1 MKRFFTLFMA
11 VWALLSISQTV
22 KADKVTVHFI
32 DKKGWSKYDAYVF
45 DTSTDNTISTDHAWP
60 GNRTDYTIKT
70 VNDQNVVTWT
80 IDLGTCTLANARI
93 VFNDGVSSSN
103 NKFPSSGGFNV
114 VNDGYYDNSGITSNP
129 SEGGST
135 GGGSGSETTYPTIT
149 VKSDYNGGSW
159 SNSSNSNFNFT
170 TTNGKIYTCTL
181 DNVPSGTEAIYFRIV
196 KEGKEYGP
204 NSDASQDLV
213 LTSSYQQ
220 TYAGASKALKIV
232 PTSGK
237 TSYTITFNY
246 ENNQIMYDAS
256 ESGGTGGG
264 GTTVDWNTVTTN
276 RLKDHVYTQ
285 GFYLAGN
292 FFSFS
297 GNQITYDDAVFKFQQ
312 QKNDATIE
320 SGKDYEVYKVEIP
333 ASLKAHAQVMYV
345 DEFGNIKNIFGPSSA
360 YPIDK
365 SHPNTDGFIGWLD
378 TKANDCEPITQENAN
393 YWDFVSRNVSTTDYS
408 DGMYNLYIAVD
419 ATTHTVKKWKIA
431 HDSDKRVTYFISDA
445 TDATAMP
452 IYDAYDKNVEY
463 FSNRFYGSVNFA
475 EDRSYYVISN
485 IVRDREDAIVN
496 RTKGTYG
503 TVVPGSGETDPKSK
517 YNPTTNKLFLMGN
530 GGLDFEGK
538 DPNNSVCPNE
548 KPIKFGADWS
558 GNQIVEYNPN
568 KSNRDRANKDEHLG
582 FVGEV
587 QFQGGVR
594 VKITSVSM
602 VGDAI
607 PGTFKV
613 DETTGKEVW
622 DFTSKAADMT
632 YDDVEQCYTT
642 TVVTTV
648 GDGEKH
654 FRFVGNH
661 NKDINWYE
669 DTDGSEPE
677 KMARTL
683 YTDNKKKGHSADTSD
698 PNKVDYTQDGSF
710 GSDVYHIIWNRPAG
724 RWTVRLYFYTRN
736 VAGEPV
742 TDYYYTINA
751 NHDLVL
757 RDFEDVVYKTEG
769 EREILLRGGY
779 RFFRTWSDNKAWKV
793 SKDVDIFIVDN
804 MTEGTNSVEFSLKKI
819 PDTGSAHVIPAG
831 VGVILA
837 TKKDAKTIEGGG
849 KFYPRPS
856 LTSYNTLVIP
866 MEEYTGTE
874 TTAGYSG
881 NRLEPMVEAGVV
893 PTYNEATD
901 EYNYLFGFF
910 RAQKG
915 LNDYINYTAQ
925 QFVLGFWLSKGTGLF
940 YSNSAYLPVASAT
953 AAKMKLGTKYDQ
965 FKKDPDTGKSK
976 YIPALLFDFANVGS
990 TTGINEVV
998 NQSTKLND
1006 GKYYNLSGQQVE
1018 KPTAGGIYIHNG
1030 RKFVVK

>member
-1 MKRFFTLFMA
+1 MKKRFTLMMIVLCFLMSIPLKMMA
-11 VWALLSISQTV
+11 EI
-22 KADKVTVHFI
+22 VTVHFVDEDGWSDNGGKI
-32 DKKGWSKYDAYVF
+32 CAYVYKGSTYLIKGWPGTECTDIQTVGSKKVATWTLNLGDGVAASDVGIVF
-45 DTSTDNTISTDHAWP
+45 NSN
-60 GNRTDYTIKT
+60 GNQYP
-70 VNDQNVVTWT
+70 DQNVFWKVT
-80 IDLGTCTLANARI
+80 DGLYYYKDGT
-93 VFNDGVSSSN
+93 
-103 NKFPSSGGFNV
+103 
-114 VNDGYYDNSGITSNP
+114 TSTTPP
-129 SEGGST
+129 SEGSGSGS
-135 GGGSGSETTYPTIT
+135 GGGSTT
-149 VKSDYNGGSW
+149 G
-159 SNSSNSNFNFT
+159 
-170 TTNGKIYTCTL
+170 
-181 DNVPSGTEAIYFRIV
+181 
-196 KEGKEYGP
+196 
-204 NSDASQDLV
+204 
-213 LTSSYQQ
+213 
-220 TYAGASKALKIV
+220 
-232 PTSGK
+232 
-237 TSYTITFNY
+237 
-246 ENNQIMYDAS
+246 
-256 ESGGTGGG
+256 
-264 GTTVDWNTVTTN
+264 DWNTVTTN
-276 RLKDHVYTQ
+276 RLKDHVYSL

-312 QKNDATIE
+312 QQNQTID
-320 SGKDYEVYKVEIP
+320 GTDYDVYKVEIP

-345 DEFGNIKNIFGPSSA
+345 DEFGKTKNIFGPSSA
-360 YPIDK
+360 LTIDK
-365 SHPNTDGFIGWLD
+365 SNPNTDKSTEWSN

-503 TVVPGSGETDPKSK
+503 TVVPGSGETDPKSN

-632 YDDVEQCYTT
+632 YDDVEQCYMTT
-642 TVVTTV
+642 IVTTV
-648 GDGEKH
+648 DDGEKH

-661 NKDINWYE
+661 LKEINWYE
-669 DTDGSEPE
+669 DTDGSEPK

-683 YTDNKKKGHSADTSD
+683 YTDSKKEGHSADVND
-698 PNKVDYTQDGSF
+698 PNQVDYTQ
-710 GSDVYHIIWNRPAG
+710 SDENSEDKYHIIWNRPAG
-724 RWTVRLYFYTRN
+724 RWTVRLYFYTYN

-742 TDYYYTINA
+742 TDYYYTISSCK
-751 NHDLVL
+751 DLDL
-757 RDFEDVVYKTEG
+757 RDCVNIVYKNEDNKRFIKNAG
-769 EREILLRGGY
+769 EYKFL
-779 RFFRTWSDNKAWKV
+779 RTWSDSKAWKV
-793 SKDVDIFIVDN
+793 SKDIDIYVVDQ
-804 MTEGTNSVEFSLKKI
+804 L
-819 PDTGSAHVIPAG
+819 SADKGNNAVTLHLNLLDSKDKSGKYNVIPADIG
-831 VGVILA
+831 VVLG
-837 TKKDAKTIEGGG
+837 TKKAAADIEGGAV
-849 KFYPRPS
+849 FHERTS
-856 LTSYNTLVIP
+856 LTSLNTIVVPMYEYNAS
-866 MEEYTGTE
+866 EDE
-874 TTAGYSG
+874 AA
-881 NRLEPMVEAGVV
+881 EPAVTSLLKKLIQAQVV
-893 PTYNEATD
+893 PTSETDKATGKVT
-901 EYNYLFGFF
+901 YNYLFGAGKGKSVGIECENENDFF
-910 RAQKG
+910 
-915 LNDYINYTAQ
+915 
-925 QFVLGFWLSKGTGLF
+925 LGFWISNGKGDF
-940 YSNSAYLPVASAT
+940 YSNSCYLSIDEET
-953 AAKMKLGTKYDQ
+953 ANILKVGTHNNQ
-965 FKKDPDTGKSK
+965 FYSDPDTGNEAKMVPGV
-976 YIPALLFDFANVGS
+976 IFDFANVGG

-998 NQSTKLND
+998 NQSAKLND
-1006 GKYYNLSGQQVE
+1006 GKYYTLSGQQVE
-1018 KPTAGGIYIHNG
+1018 KPTTGGIYIHNG